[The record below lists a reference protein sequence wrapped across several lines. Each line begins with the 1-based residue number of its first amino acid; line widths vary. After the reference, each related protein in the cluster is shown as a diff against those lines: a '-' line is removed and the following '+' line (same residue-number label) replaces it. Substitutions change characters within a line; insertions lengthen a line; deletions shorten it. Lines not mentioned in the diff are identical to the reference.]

1 MPRGWSLVAARP
13 EPTQLNEMN
22 LLANKSNRK
31 SGFTLVELTIV
42 VVILGVLATFAIPRY
57 MRVVERSKAA
67 EAFVYLAEI
76 QSGQAIFHAQKDI
89 YADDLLNLDI
99 SVPDPNHFLVAA
111 PVAADFETEWSVT
124 LTRDGAAAGFGPYT
138 VVFTHLGFDEL
149 NSTIPANLIAYK

>member
-1 MPRGWSLVAARP
+1 MPRGWSHEAARSD
-13 EPTQLNEMN
+13 PTQLNEMN
-22 LLANKSNRK
+22 LLAKKNGRK

-76 QSGQAIFHAQKDI
+76 QSGQAIYHAQKDT
-89 YADDLLNLDI
+89 YASDLLDLDI

-111 PVAADFETEWSVT
+111 PVSGDFESEWSVT
-124 LTRDGAAAGFGPYT
+124 VTRDGAAAGFGPYT
-138 VVFTHLGFDEL
+138 VVFSHLGFDEL
-149 NSTIPANLIAYK
+149 NSTIPANLIAFK